1 MNLIPNRIRGAVIRA
16 RARRFLKQRQLSG
29 PGTAAYGKFYGLN
42 QGGPV
47 NPVSGMGTQADK
59 SEHAFF
65 EPTRV
70 SWRGDLEVIYAQSWA
85 CKKFID
91 IPVDDMMIRWRRWK
105 VGENNAE
112 ESKDSVKKK
121 KADVE
126 TMEAAEKEYDVV
138 NKLGRAMKA
147 GRLYGTGLLV
157 MMTREAPLETP
168 LVPDRIRAGDLV
180 GLQVFDRF
188 DASVTLRDDDHL
200 SPTYG
205 EALVYRIN
213 PARGFG
219 FNVHASRVL
228 RFDGITPLSDD
239 GYTLYDR
246 DWGISE
252 VVPAILAIMQ
262 DQTVATAVA
271 HLATEA
277 SIPVIKVANLR
288 DALAAAENDNE
299 ASAEKIGQDINLY
312 KSVFRLLMMD
322 AGNEEFERVSVNFGG
337 IKDVQE
343 QFARRLAAAAGIPAT
358 RFWSQSPVGMNA
370 TGESDMVNYA
380 QHVAAMQNRLLTDP
394 LMRLDEVLVRN
405 EGLTEAPEYEWL
417 PLTDLSEVDQATIA
431 KNKAEAMMAAVN
443 SGVIDEDDAREALDG
458 DAVFGTLEGMAP
470 GLPEPDP
477 PPGGPADP
485 PGGGGGGGE

>member
-29 PGTAAYGKFYGLN
+29 PGSAAYGKFYGLT

-65 EPTRV
+65 TPTRV
-70 SWRGDLEVIYAQSWA
+70 SWRGDLEVLYAQSWA

-91 IPVDDMMIRWRRWK
+91 IPIDDMMIRWRQWEA
-105 VGENNAE
+105 GEN
-112 ESKDSVKKK
+112 ES
-121 KADVE
+121 AAE
-126 TMEAAEKEYDVV
+126 TMDEAEKMYQVV
-138 NKLGRAMKA
+138 QKLGRAMKA

-157 MMTREAPLETP
+157 MMTREAPLEMP
-168 LVPDRIRAGDLV
+168 MDPKRIRPGDLV

-188 DASVTLRDDDHL
+188 DASVMVRDDDHM

-205 EALVYRIN
+205 QALVYRIN

-219 FNVHASRVL
+219 FNVHASRVV

-239 GYTLYDR
+239 GYTLYER

-262 DQTVATAVA
+262 DQTIATAVA

-394 LMRLDEVLVRN
+394 LMRLDEVLARN
-405 EGLTEAPEYEWL
+405 AGIREAPEYEWL
-417 PLTDLSEVDQATIA
+417 PLTDMSEVDQATIA

-485 PGGGGGGGE
+485 PGGGGGDE

>member
-47 NPVSGMGTQADK
+47 NLVSGMGTQADK

-91 IPVDDMMIRWRRWK
+91 IPVDDMMIRWRQFDA
-105 VGENNAE
+105 GENEAAAEAMGAAE
-112 ESKDSVKKK
+112 E
-121 KADVE
+121 
-126 TMEAAEKEYDVV
+126 EYNVV
-138 NKLGRAMKA
+138 GKLGRAMKA

-157 MMTREAPLETP
+157 MMTREAPLDTP
-168 LVPDRIRAGDLV
+168 LNPDQIREGDLV
-180 GLQVFDRF
+180 ALQVFDRF
-188 DASVTLRDDDHL
+188 DASVMVRDDDHM

-205 EALVYRIN
+205 QALVYRIN

-239 GYTLYDR
+239 GYTLYER

-262 DQTVATAVA
+262 DQSVATAVA

-394 LMRLDEVLVRN
+394 LMRLDEVLARN
-405 EGLTEAPEYEWL
+405 AGIREAPEYEWL
-417 PLTDLSEVDQATIA
+417 PLTDMSEVDQATIA

-485 PGGGGGGGE
+485 PGGGGGDE

>member
-47 NPVSGMGTQADK
+47 NLVSGMGTQADK

-91 IPVDDMMIRWRRWK
+91 IPIDDMMIRWRQFA
-105 VGENNAE
+105 AE
-112 ESKDSVKKK
+112 AGSPDAGANE
-121 KADVE
+121 AAIE
-126 TMEAAEKEYDVV
+126 AMEAAEEEYNVV
-138 NKLGRAMKA
+138 GKLGRAMKA

-168 LVPDRIRAGDLV
+168 LNPDQIREGDLV
-180 GLQVFDRF
+180 ALQVFDRF
-188 DASVTLRDDDHL
+188 DASVMVRDDDHM

-205 EALVYRIN
+205 QALVYRIN

-239 GYTLYDR
+239 GYTLYER

-262 DQTVATAVA
+262 DQSVATAVA

-299 ASAEKIGQDINLY
+299 ASAEKIGQDINMY

-394 LMRLDEVLVRN
+394 LMRLDEVLARN
-405 EGLTEAPEYEWL
+405 AGIGDAPEYEWL
-417 PLTDLSEVDQATIA
+417 PLTDMSEVDQATIA

-477 PPGGPADP
+477 PPGGPPGDP
-485 PGGGGGGGE
+485 PSGGGGGE